1 MNRRVL
7 AAVALVSLLALTGCA
22 TFFGDEAG
30 NPSDLSANAT
40 YDFDTDRDGYIVVNG
55 DNYTAVYDVSART
68 NETIDLYT
76 TDSLS
81 VEQPLAIRG
90 LQYRYA
96 NDTRFPDGTL
106 LRYVGANATDANAT
120 NATRV
125 YPNGTTESVGA
136 LRVSTTRKRTTV
148 TLPDEPGRLA
158 FTAPKDGKELAIR
171 PPVNG
176 SFELLFPPDTDARLP
191 LLSQVR
197 PSNDDRRLVDDRV
210 HLTWQELDTSVLIV
224 RWYLDRDLW
233 LFGGLALVGI
243 AVGLLGAGY
252 YYLQVRRARQRRE
265 AEGIDVDYDDDDRRE
280 PPPGMG

>member
-7 AAVALVSLLALTGCA
+7 AAVAVVAILALPGCT
-22 TFFGDEAG
+22 TFFGDDAASSE
-30 NPSDLSANAT
+30 DLSAPAT
-40 YDFDTDRDGYIVVNG
+40 YDFDTDRDAYIVVNT
-55 DNYTAVYDVSART
+55 DNYTAVYNVSDRT
-68 NETIDLYT
+68 GETLDLYT

-96 NDTRFPDGTL
+96 NDTRFPDGTI
-106 LRYVGANATDANAT
+106 LRYTSANAT

-125 YPNGTTESVGA
+125 YPNGTGESVPA
-136 LRVSTTRKRTTV
+136 LQVSTTRKRTKIA
-148 TLPDEPGRLA
+148 LPEEPGKLA

-176 SFELLFPPDTDARLP
+176 TFELLLPPDTDARLP

-197 PSNDDRRLVDDRV
+197 PPNDGRQAVDDRV
-210 HLTWQELDTSVLIV
+210 HLTWTELDTSVVIV

-233 LFGGLALVGI
+233 LFGGLAAIATLVGM
-243 AVGLLGAGY
+243 LGAGY
-252 YYLQVRRARQRRE
+252 YYLQIKGAKRRRQ
-265 AEGIDVDYDDDDRRE
+265 AEGIDVDYDDDDRRD

>member
-1 MNRRVL
+1 MTRRVL
-7 AAVALVSLLALTGCA
+7 AAVALVVLLSLSGCT
-22 TFFGDEAG
+22 TFFGDEAAA
-30 NPSDLSANAT
+30 PADLAANAT
-40 YDFDTDRDGYIVVNG
+40 YDFDTDRDGYLVVNQ
-55 DNYTAVYDVSART
+55 DNYTAVYDVSPRT

-81 VEQPLAIRG
+81 IEQPLAIRG

-96 NDTRFPDGTL
+96 DGTRFPDGTV
-106 LRYVGANATDANAT
+106 LRYTANDDG

-125 YPNGTTESVGA
+125 YPNGTTESATTLG
-136 LRVSTTRKRTTV
+136 VSTTRKRTKIA
-148 TLPDEPGRLA
+148 LPPEPGQLA

-176 SFELLFPPDTDARLP
+176 SFELVLPPNTDASLP

-197 PSNDDRRLVDDRV
+197 PPNDGRETVDDRV
-210 HLTWQELDTSVLIV
+210 HLTWQNVDESDPLLVV

-233 LFGGLALVGI
+233 LFGGLAAVAL

-252 YYLQVRRARQRRE
+252 YYRQVQQAKKRRK
-265 AEGIDVDYDDDDRRE
+265 AEGIDIDYEDDGRD